1 MSVSSEE
8 SLRKLSIDS
17 LMTLVATV
25 GKSSIGSFCA
35 MVEIV
40 GEVCGWVGRE
50 ISILD
55 KDAERRRISSSM
67 AMSLAC
73 IPSAY

>member
-1 MSVSSEE
+1 MSLSSDE

-25 GKSSIGSFCA
+25 GESSTGAFCA
-35 MVEIV
+35 MVELV
-40 GEVCGWVGRE
+40 GEVCDWVGRE

-73 IPSAY
+73 ISSAY